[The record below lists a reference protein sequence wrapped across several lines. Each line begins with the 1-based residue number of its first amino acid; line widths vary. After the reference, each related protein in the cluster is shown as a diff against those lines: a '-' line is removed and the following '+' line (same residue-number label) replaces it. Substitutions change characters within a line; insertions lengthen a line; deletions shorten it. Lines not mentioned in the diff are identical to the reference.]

1 MNILINGLQVTVI
14 GMGVVF
20 LVLFVLSLILELF
33 KVLFYKEEK
42 LKIKENITV
51 DQQIKTSVSQK
62 SQVQEVALISA
73 VMATLLKD
81 DEYIVNIRRVE

>member
-14 GMGVVF
+14 GIGVVF

-42 LKIKENITV
+42 LKIKENINV

-62 SQVQEVALISA
+62 SQVQEVAAISA
-73 VMATLLKD
+73 VMATLIKD
-81 DEYIVNIRRVE
+81 DECIVNIRRVK